1 VLADGQLDEC
11 ELTQRDLRLM
21 ADAFVDTLL
30 GLYRARPEVAAPLS
44 PHAARA
50 MPPLRVL
57 SVEAPTAEELKR
69 AGKP

>member
-1 VLADGQLDEC
+1 VLVDGQLDEC

-21 ADAFVDTLL
+21 GDAFVDTLL
-30 GLYRARPEVAAPLS
+30 GLYRARPAAAPLS

-57 SVEAPTAEELKR
+57 SVEAPTDPDLKR